1 MAKIKQ
7 NIIILMI
14 ISSFGLNAQ
23 ELVLGVER
31 MNILI
36 DHIKE
41 KNIAIV
47 GNQTSIINKTH
58 LVDTLTSLNQNLVL
72 IFSQFTKNIE

>member
-14 ISSFGLNAQ
+14 ISSFGVNAQ
-23 ELVLGVER
+23 ELVLGAYR
-31 MNILI
+31 INNII
-36 DHIKE
+36 NSINE

-47 GNQTSIINKTH
+47 GNQTSKVNQTH
-58 LVDTLTSLNQNLVL
+58 LVDTLLALSL
-72 IFSQFTKNIE
+72 IHI